1 MKLSQGEYV
10 ATDKVENGY
19 ATCPLVFQLF
29 AYGESS
35 KNHLVGILVP
45 DLPVF
50 SQLVSKVWNKKVEEG
65 DSDNLRAA
73 AKDPE
78 VMKKVAS
85 VLDQAATESG
95 LQG

>member
-1 MKLSQGEYV
+1 MKLSQGEYI

-35 KNHLVGILVP
+35 RNYLVGILVP

-50 SQLVSKVWNKKVEEG
+50 AQLVSKVWNKKIEE
-65 DSDNLRAA
+65 SDNDSLKAA

-78 VMKKVAS
+78 VIKKVAS